1 MASTREGPNPLRPYY
16 IPPSIGLPP
25 ESAAA
30 ASSASKAVDT
40 NNGTAATYASSARE
54 IFSDI
59 DYSNYVSEGSQ
70 STLDMVKEL
79 LDQAMY
85 KYMSVLLAQPF
96 EVAKTVL
103 QVRSQID
110 GDGSMPLANTE
121 DMRPGSYRDPMYG
134 DVSVYFGESLLA
146 C

>member
-1 MASTREGPNPLRPYY
+1 MASAREGPNPLRPYY

-25 ESAAA
+25 ESAVA
-30 ASSASKAVDT
+30 ASSASKAVGSK
-40 NNGTAATYASSARE
+40 NGTPATYASSARE

-79 LDQAMY
+79 FDQAMY

-103 QVRSQID
+103 QVRSQLD
-110 GDGSMPLANTE
+110 GDGSIPLVDTE

-134 DVSVYFGESLLA
+134 DVSVYLTKSLVV

>member
-1 MASTREGPNPLRPYY
+1 MATTREGPNPLRPYY
-16 IPPSIGLPP
+16 IPPSIGLSP
-25 ESAAA
+25 EHTATTGSV
-30 ASSASKAVDT
+30 SKAVVS
-40 NNGTAATYASSARE
+40 NNGTAAIYASSARE

-59 DYSNYVSEGSQ
+59 DYSSYVSEGSQ

-79 LDQAMY
+79 LDRAMY

-96 EVAKTVL
+96 EVAKTIL

-110 GDGSMPLANTE
+110 GDGSIPLVDTE
-121 DMRPGSYRDPMYG
+121 DMRSGSYRDPMYG
-134 DVSVYFGESLLA
+134 DVSFSFSESLFA